1 MNPVREISQRLSL
14 RAPLAESLSL
24 LADLIESGAL
34 PLRKDADL
42 PVAQAALQARIPGFT
57 SFERDFPSL
66 CFALATGVGKTRL
79 MAAIIAW
86 LYRTGRSRHF
96 LVLAPNLTIYDKLKR
111 DFDQGSDKYLFRGL
125 PDFSVQPPLL
135 VTGEDWDSGKGVRF
149 EDALPMTVPGQLFAQ
164 SAPVINIFNIAKI
177 NSRGAGADRSAQPR
191 LRRLQECIGKSY
203 FDYLAALP
211 DLVVLMDE
219 AHRYR
224 ADAGARSIDELKP
237 VLGIEMTAT
246 PKTTGAKAVS
256 FKNIAYSFPLG
267 RALEAGFV
275 KEPTVATRKDFNTQ
289 GVPPDELER
298 IKLEDGVHV
307 HEATKLALEQYAQ
320 SGFGPLVHPFMLVVA
335 SDTTHAASIKQ
346 RIEKADFFGGRYR
359 GKVIE
364 IHSKTSAAESDENTA
379 KLLQIEHDPSTEIV
393 IHVDKLKEGWDV
405 SNLFTIVPLRT
416 SAAEILTEQ
425 TIGRGL
431 RLPFGARTNDKIIDR
446 LTIIAHDKFR
456 EIIDKANDPN
466 SLIRATVTVGAG
478 GDIDTHAPTPIAS
491 VPSYQRSL
499 GVPVSPVL
507 GVQDSPLVTTDAP
520 ARSSSAPATPEAPA
534 APAIS
539 TQLFEAVLDSI
550 DLEGLRIDSA
560 SALLSAGHIDNVARR
575 VAARMTIPQESTPG
589 ENREQIERVIEAVV
603 RSSIEIP
610 TITLVPSTG
619 RHFRFVPFELAGLQR
634 IQLQPIDNEILL
646 QELRT
651 KDRALL
657 STAGS
662 ARREP
667 VPENYLVA
675 LLMERDEIDYDTH
688 AELLHNLAAQVV
700 GRLKSYLPIEDD
712 IHNVLQHHRRSLA
725 ELIWTQMKAHV
736 HEEPIDFTAKIT
748 RGFTVLRSRPLNSVD
763 GVVHPFGEQ
772 LADRARIRSM
782 VFGNFSKCCFST
794 QKFDSKE
801 GEYELVRV
809 LERDDDVLKWLKPAV
824 GQFVIEYDHGKR
836 YFPDFVVE
844 TRTERLIIELK
855 REDWKEDPTVET
867 KARAAARWCHYASQV
882 SAENGGKPW
891 AYLLIPHQGFGPQ
904 STFAALRAQYAG
916 SIES

>member
-1 MNPVREISQRLSL
+1 MNAVRAISQRLSL
-14 RAPLAESLSL
+14 RTPLAESLAL

-34 PLRKDADL
+34 PLRKDTD
-42 PVAQAALQARIPGFT
+42 VAAAQLAVQARVPGFT

-125 PDFSVQPPLL
+125 PDFAMQPPLL

-164 SAPVINIFNIAKI
+164 SSSVINIFNIAKI
-177 NSRGAGADRSAQPR
+177 NSRGAGADRGAQPR
-191 LRRLQECIGKSY
+191 LRRIQDCIGKSY
-203 FDYLAALP
+203 FDYLAQLP

-246 PKTTGAKAVS
+246 PKTTGAKSVS
-256 FKNIAYSFPLG
+256 FKNIVYSFPLG
-267 RALEAGFV
+267 RALEAGYV
-275 KEPTVATRKDFNTQ
+275 KEPTVATRKDFSAQ
-289 GVPPDELER
+289 GVPNEELER

-320 SGFGPLVHPFMLVVA
+320 AGLGALVHPFMLVVA
-335 SDTTHAASIKQ
+335 SDTAHAAAIKQ
-346 RIEKADFFGGRYR
+346 RIEGADFFGGRYQ

-379 KLLQIEHDPSTEIV
+379 KLLQIEHDRSTEIV
-393 IHVDKLKEGWDV
+393 VHVDKLKEGWDV
-405 SNLFTIVPLRT
+405 SNLFTIVPLRA

-431 RLPFGARTNDKIIDR
+431 RLPFGVRTGEKMIDR
-446 LTIIAHDKFR
+446 LTIIAHDRFR

-466 SLIRATVTVGAG
+466 SLIRATVTVGDG
-478 GDIDTHAPTPIAS
+478 GDIDIHALTSIAS
-491 VPSYQRSL
+491 VPSYYAQL
-499 GVPVSPVL
+499 ETLPAFPTLQVNDTPLVVSP
-507 GVQDSPLVTTDAP
+507 AP
-520 ARSSSAPATPEAPA
+520 TPA
-534 APAIS
+534 ASMVASPSINLTA
-539 TQLFEAVLDSI
+539 QFVDAVLDAI
-550 DLEGLRIDSA
+550 DLEGLRIGSA
-560 SALLSAGHIDNVARR
+560 AALLEVPHLDSVARR
-575 VAARMTIPQESTPG
+575 VAARLTTVERTSAESS
-589 ENREQIERVIEAVV
+589 RDHIEKLITAMVAR
-603 RSSIEIP
+603 SIEIP

-619 RHFRFVPFELAGLQR
+619 RHFRFTPFEISGLQR
-634 IQLQPIDNEILL
+634 IQLQAIDNEILL

-657 STAGS
+657 STAGV

-667 VPENYLVA
+667 APENYLVA

-688 AELLHNLAAQVV
+688 AELLHNLAGQVV
-700 GRLKSYLPIEDD
+700 SRLRSYLDD
-712 IHNVLQHHRRSLA
+712 EEAVHNVLQHHRRSLA
-725 ELIWTQMKAHV
+725 DLIWTQMKVHV

-748 RGFTVLRSRPLNSVD
+748 RGFTVLRARPLNSAD
-763 GVVHPFGEQ
+763 GLVHPFGEQ
-772 LADRARIRSM
+772 LADRARIRTM
-782 VFGNFSKCCFST
+782 VFGHFRKCCFTT

-801 GEYELVRV
+801 GEYELARV
-809 LERDDDVLKWLKPAV
+809 LERDDEVIKWLKPAA

-836 YFPDFVVE
+836 YFPDFVAE
-844 TRTERLIIELK
+844 THTERVIIELK
-855 REDWKEDPTVET
+855 RDDWKEDPTVDA
-867 KARAAARWCHYASQV
+867 KARAAARWCHFASQ
-882 SAENGGKPW
+882 AAAHEGAKPW
-891 AYLLIPHQGFGPQ
+891 AYLLISHQGFGPQ
-904 STFAALRAQYAG
+904 STFVMLRSQYVRPN
-916 SIES
+916 E

>member
-1 MNPVREISQRLSL
+1 MNPAREITQRLSL
-14 RAPLAESLSL
+14 RAPLSESLAL
-24 LADLIESGAL
+24 LANLIESGAL

-42 PVAQAALQARIPGFT
+42 AAALAAVQAQIPGFT

-177 NSRGAGADRSAQPR
+177 NGRGAGAERSAQPR

-256 FKNIAYSFPLG
+256 FQNIAYSFPLG

-275 KEPTVATRKDFNTQ
+275 KEPTVATRKDFNAQ
-289 GVPPDELER
+289 GVLPDELER

-346 RIEKADFFGGRYR
+346 RIENADFFGGRYR

-379 KLLQIEHDPSTEIV
+379 KLLHIEHDPGTEIV

-405 SNLFTIVPLRT
+405 SSLFTIVPLRT

-431 RLPFGARTNDKIIDR
+431 RLPFGVRTNDKIIDR

-466 SLIRATVTVGAG
+466 SLIRATVTVGVG
-478 GDIDTHAPTPIAS
+478 GDIDIHAPTPIAS
-491 VPSYQRSL
+491 VPNYQRFL
-499 GVPVSPVL
+499 GVPVSPVV
-507 GVQDSPLVTTDAP
+507 GVQDSLIV
-520 ARSSSAPATPEAPA
+520 ATEVPPQSHPVAVE
-534 APAIS
+534 PAIS

-550 DLEGLRIDSA
+550 DLEGLRIDRA
-560 SALLSAGHIDNVARR
+560 SSLLSAGHIDNVARR
-575 VAARMTIPQESTPG
+575 VAARMTLPQGSTATES
-589 ENREQIERVIEAVV
+589 RAQIERVIEAVV
-603 RSSIEIP
+603 KSSIEIP

-619 RHFRFVPFELAGLQR
+619 RHFRFTPFELSGLQR

-667 VPENYLVA
+667 IPENYLVA

-725 ELIWTQMKAHV
+725 DLIWTQMKAHV

-772 LADRARIRSM
+772 LADRARIRSI

-809 LERDDDVLKWLKPAV
+809 LERDDDVVKWLKPAA

-867 KARAAARWCHYASQV
+867 KARAAARWCHYASIV
-882 SAENGGKPW
+882 AREAGTKHW
-891 AYLLIPHQGFGPQ
+891 AYLLIPHLGFGPQ
-904 STFAALRAQYAG
+904 SSIAHLRANYGRA
-916 SIES
+916 